1 MNTGISINN
10 RAKEIYK
17 FIFTLQAR
25 IVDLYLSRQYLQ
37 KWVQIV
43 IYYEFFFVVNYQ
55 TNFAFKNNAG
65 VSH

>member
-55 TNFAFKNNAG
+55 ANFAFKNNAS